1 MYFKNFFRG
10 KKTQMIGIGLSL
22 VVLIVVAA
30 FGFQSIGR
38 NYFKAQASGVT
49 PVITPS
55 TANVATA
62 GTITVAWTNSA
73 LLPTG
78 TVITLLY
85 RSLYTGTLTTANTT
99 VNGIAPTAI
108 TNVTSLG
115 VTTSS
120 ITIGASV
127 AASATLTISMTG
139 LTTPSTAG
147 NYTFTIST
155 PIANDFGA
163 NFQYVGQFNVVQVRA
178 FIPVSLSFNI
188 RNTADTADT
197 NICDLGTASTTTVNT
212 CSYRLKVSTNASNGY
227 TIAMLVDGNLTNGTS
242 SITNAS
248 AGPTGTA
255 VVAGTEMY
263 GATVA
268 GGAINGL
275 GGTVALTSPFTSV
288 GSNVVAYSNL
298 VSANILTANRP
309 NFPAATDLV
318 NTSLITHRLA
328 INNNTGS
335 GYYNQNVTYRVTP
348 AF

>member
-1 MYFKNFFRG
+1 MYFKQFLKG
-10 KKTQMIGIGLSL
+10 KKAQLLGISLSL

-38 NYFKAQASGVT
+38 NYFKAQASGLT
-49 PVITPS
+49 PIITPS
-55 TANVATA
+55 AANVSTA
-62 GTITVAWTNSA
+62 GTITVAWTNTA
-73 LLPTG
+73 LLPSG

-99 VNGIAPTAI
+99 VNATAPSAI
-108 TNVTSLG
+108 TNVTALG

-120 ITIGASV
+120 ITTAAPI

-139 LTTPSTAG
+139 LTTPSAAG

-155 PIANDFGA
+155 PISNDYGA
-163 NFQYVGQFNVVQVRA
+163 NFQYVGQYNVVQVRA

-188 RNTADTADT
+188 RNAADTADT
-197 NICDLGTASTTTVNT
+197 NLCDLGTASTTAVNT

-227 TIAMLVDGNLTNGTS
+227 TIAMLVDGNLTNGST

-248 AGPTGTA
+248 AGPTGTT

-275 GGTVALTSPFTSV
+275 GGTVTLTAPYTSV
-288 GSNVVAYSNL
+288 GANVVAYSNL
-298 VSANILTANRP
+298 VSANILSANRP

-318 NTSLITHRLA
+318 NTSLITHRLG
-328 INNNTGS
+328 ISNNTGS
-335 GYYNQNVTYRVTP
+335 GYYDQNVTYRVTP